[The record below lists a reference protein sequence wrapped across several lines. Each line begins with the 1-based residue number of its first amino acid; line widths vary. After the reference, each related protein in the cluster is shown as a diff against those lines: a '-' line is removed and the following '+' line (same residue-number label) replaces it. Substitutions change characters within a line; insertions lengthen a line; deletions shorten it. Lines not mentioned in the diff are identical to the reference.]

1 MATENPTELSE
12 LRGILQSHK
21 GLDKN
26 LKTFTSVILLGGQA
40 EDGTVSKLKLQIHKN
55 IHKRDKNKN
64 KTNEKTFRLVIA
76 KYLILV

>member
-12 LRGILQSHK
+12 LSHK
-21 GLDKN
+21 GVDKN
-26 LKTFTSVILLGGQA
+26 LKTFTSVILLGGQV

-64 KTNEKTFRLVIA
+64 KTNGKTFRLVIA